1 MVGHAALNPGDT
13 SWLLTAS
20 SMVLF
25 MSVPGLALF
34 YGGLVRSKNV
44 LSTLFHVFS
53 AFSVTLLAWVLLGF
67 SIAFGND
74 VAGLFGN
81 PFQFFGAYPT
91 LLPKVWPGTRVP
103 SAIYVGFQGVFA
115 AIATSIIASA
125 IAERGRSDAWLLFSL
140 LWVLLVYSVIAHW
153 VWGGGW
159 LGKLGALDFA
169 GGLVVHISSG
179 FSALVLSFIV
189 GKRKFVRNV
198 EVVPHNIPLV
208 LIGAGILWFGWL
220 GFNAGSA
227 VAANADAATA
237 WLATAVAAAAGGIA
251 WDLMSLKDTGRH
263 STVAVASG
271 VVAGLVAITP
281 ASGYVDPLSAMVIGA
296 VAGVLSYYMVGFR
309 IRKGWDETL
318 DAWAVHGMSG
328 VWGSIATG
336 IFANPAVNPNAVGL
350 LFGNPWQLVPQIL
363 GTVASIVY
371 ATVVTYIIAK
381 IIDVTIGWR
390 VPEDVEKIGLD
401 LPELNEEAYNL

>member
-1 MVGHAALNPGDT
+1 MAVHAALNPGDT

-44 LSTLFHVFS
+44 LSTMFHVFA
-53 AFSVTLLAWVLLGF
+53 AFSMALLAWVLFGF

-74 VAGLFGN
+74 IAGFFGN
-81 PFQFFGAYPT
+81 PVQFFGAYPT
-91 LLPKVWPGTRVP
+91 LLPKIWPGTHVP
-103 SAIYVGFQGVFA
+103 SLIYIGFQGVFA
-115 AIATSIIASA
+115 AIATGIIASA
-125 IAERGRSDAWLLFSL
+125 IAERGRADAWMLFSL
-140 LWVLLVYSVIAHW
+140 LWVLFVYSVIAHW

-159 LGKLGALDFA
+159 LSKLGALDFA
-169 GGLVVHISSG
+169 GGMVVHISSG
-179 FSALVLSFIV
+179 FSALVLSFII
-189 GKRKFVRNV
+189 GKRKFVKNV

-227 VAANADAATA
+227 VAANVDAANA
-237 WLATAVAAAAGGIA
+237 WLVTAVAAAAGGLA
-251 WDLMSLKDTGRH
+251 WDFMSLKDTGRH
-263 STVAVASG
+263 STVAIASG

-281 ASGYVDPLSAMVIGA
+281 ASGYVDPICAMIIGA
-296 VAGVLSYYMVGFR
+296 VAGVLSYYMVNFR
-309 IRKGWDETL
+309 IKKGWDETL

-336 IFANPAVNPNAVGL
+336 IFANPAVSPGHAGL
-350 LFGNPWQLVPQIL
+350 LFGNPWQMVPQIV

-371 ATVVTYIIAK
+371 AVIVTYILAK
-381 IIDVTIGWR
+381 IVDVVIGWR
-390 VPEDVEKIGLD
+390 VPEEVEKIGLD
-401 LPELNEEAYNL
+401 LPELNEEAYNI